1 MNERLLQ
8 FIWQFQYYNRQQL
21 STTQNETLH
30 IEKPG
35 TWNHHQGPDFSEAT
49 IRIGNTKWVGNI
61 ELHLRSSD
69 WHKHRHATDKNYTNI
84 ILHVVWE
91 DDEPVDDLN
100 GNIVPTLV
108 LQPLIP
114 KLLLERYSQMMQ
126 TMVVVPCHS
135 FLPVLD
141 NLGWCAWKE
150 RLAAERMER
159 KSGHILQLFQQSGQ
173 HWEETCWWLL
183 AANFGVKINTV
194 LFEGVARSIPF
205 ALIARHKNQ
214 VQQLEALLLGQANLL
229 SGKYEDDYALM
240 LQKEYRYLKKKY
252 SLQPVN
258 KQPAFLRMRPAAFPT
273 VRLAQLAMLL
283 HQSSHLF
290 SQIREIKEFKKIQE
304 LFMVTANDYWHYHYR
319 FDEAAVFQ
327 PKHLGKQMAENILIN
342 TVIPMLFAYGSYS
355 KEEACKEKA
364 IQWLY
369 ELPPEQ
375 NQITRQWQKSGI
387 PHRSALD
394 SQALIEL
401 TNHYCIHKRCL
412 DCAVGNGILKK
423 DVFK

>member
-8 FIWQFQYYNRQQL
+8 FIWQFQYYNKQQL
-21 STTQNETLH
+21 LTSQGEMLH
-30 IEKPG
+30 IERPG
-35 TWNHHQGPDFSEAT
+35 TWNHHQGPDFSEAI

-69 WHKHRHATDKNYTNI
+69 WHKHRHATDSNYTNI

-91 DDEPVDDLN
+91 EDDTVHDLN
-100 GNIVPTLV
+100 GNIIPTLV

-114 KLLLERYSQMMQ
+114 KLLLERYGQMME
-126 TMVVVPCHS
+126 TLVVVPCHS

-150 RLAAERMER
+150 RLAAERLER
-159 KSGHILQLFQQSGQ
+159 RSSHILTLLKQSGH
-173 HWEETCWWLL
+173 HWEEVFWWLL
-183 AANFGVKINTV
+183 AANFGIKVNSA
-194 LFEGVARSIPF
+194 LFELVAKTIPVNLL
-205 ALIARHKNQ
+205 AKHRNQ
-214 VQQLEALLLGQANLL
+214 IQQLEALLLGQANLL
-229 SGKYEDDYALM
+229 AGKYEDDYAIL
-240 LQKEYRYLKKKY
+240 LQKEYRFLKKKY
-252 SLQPVN
+252 QLHAVN

-273 VRLAQLAMLL
+273 VRLAQLASLVY
-283 HQSSHLF
+283 QSSHIF
-290 SQIREIKEFKKIQE
+290 SLIKEIKEFKKAQDM
-304 LFMVTANDYWHYHYR
+304 FMVTANDYWHYHYR
-319 FDEAAVFQ
+319 FDEMAPFQ

-342 TVIPMLFAYGSYS
+342 TVIPVLFAYGLYS
-355 KEEACKEKA
+355 KEESYKEKA

-375 NQITRQWQKSGI
+375 NQITRQWQRSGI
-387 PHRSALD
+387 SHRAALD

-423 DVFK
+423 GVFK